1 VAHHGF
7 RASGMSK
14 RFRSII
20 GKAAVAFAILFIPA
34 VAQTPPPTY
43 IPQEKFARGQD
54 VVPSYDGYL
63 RNADGT
69 FTMVFGYM
77 NRNYE
82 EDLVI
87 PAGPDNKL
95 EPGMPDRG
103 QPTYFLPRRHAWVF
117 RVTVPADWGNK
128 ELVWTLTSHGR
139 TEKAYGSL
147 QSDEEIIERLIMTR
161 GGLSPGLDDPNKP
174 PSVSVSPVPEAS
186 VGNPVTLTALVSD
199 DGLPKPRVPKV
210 VPAAAAANAQTNTSN
225 ARPRLGLNVTW
236 FEYRGPGKV
245 TFDSAGPVLVKDG
258 HAVTIAHFTVPGTYV
273 LRATANDGE
282 LQTTGD
288 VTINVGGNK

>member
-1 VAHHGF
+1 MITLCLLALLQVGA
-7 RASGMSK
+7 
-14 RFRSII
+14 
-20 GKAAVAFAILFIPA
+20 
-34 VAQTPPPTY
+34 AQTLPPTY

-54 VVPSYDGYL
+54 VVPSYDGFL
-63 RNADGT
+63 KNADGT

-82 EDLVI
+82 EELVI
-87 PAGPDNKL
+87 PTGPDNKL
-95 EPGMPDRG
+95 EPGIADQG

-117 RVTVPADWGNK
+117 RVKVPADWGNK
-128 ELVWTLTSHGR
+128 ELVWTITSHGR

-161 GGLSPGLDDPNKP
+161 GNLSPGLDDPNKP
-174 PSVSVSPVPEAS
+174 PSVSVSPVSDAS
-186 VGNPVTLTALVSD
+186 MGNPLPLTALVAD
-199 DGLPKPRVPKV
+199 DGLPKPRAPKV
-210 VPAAAAANAQTNTSN
+210 ASAAAQGTAQTNTAT

-245 TFDSAGPVLVKDG
+245 TFDDAGPILVSNG
-258 HAVTIAHFTVPGTYV
+258 QAVTKVHFTVPGTYV

-282 LQTTGD
+282 LQTTSD
-288 VTINVGGNK
+288 VTINVAGK

>member
-1 VAHHGF
+1 VSELAGN
-7 RASGMSK
+7 
-14 RFRSII
+14 
-20 GKAAVAFAILFIPA
+20 AAVLA
-34 VAQTPPPTY
+34 VLLVGSLADSAAAQTLPPTY
-43 IPQEKFARGQD
+43 IPQEKFSRGQD
-54 VVPSYDGYL
+54 VVPSYDGFL

-82 EDLVI
+82 EELVI
-87 PAGPDNKL
+87 PPGPDNKL
-95 EPGMPDRG
+95 EPGLADRG

-128 ELVWTLTSHGR
+128 ELVWTITSHGR

-161 GGLSPGLDDPNKP
+161 GNLSPGLDDPNKP
-174 PSVSVSPVPEAS
+174 PSVSISPVSDAS
-186 VGNPVTLTALVSD
+186 TTGAVTLTAIVSD
-199 DGLPKPRVPKV
+199 DGLPKPRAPKAV
-210 VPAAAAANAQTNTSN
+210 IAVAQGTAQTNTAT

-236 FEYRGPGKV
+236 FEYRGPAKV
-245 TFDSAGPVLVKDG
+245 TFDQPGPILVSAGQ
-258 HAVTIAHFTVPGTYV
+258 AVTKAHFPIPGIYV

-282 LQTTGD
+282 LQTTSD
-288 VTINVGGNK
+288 VTIDVTGN

>member
-1 VAHHGF
+1 LITLCLLALLQVGA
-7 RASGMSK
+7 
-14 RFRSII
+14 
-20 GKAAVAFAILFIPA
+20 
-34 VAQTPPPTY
+34 AQTLPPTY

-54 VVPSYDGYL
+54 VVPSYDGFL
-63 RNADGT
+63 KNADGT

-82 EDLVI
+82 EELVI
-87 PAGPDNKL
+87 PTGPDNKL
-95 EPGMPDRG
+95 EPGIADQG

-117 RVTVPADWGNK
+117 RVKVPADWGNK
-128 ELVWTLTSHGR
+128 ELVWTITSHGR

-161 GGLSPGLDDPNKP
+161 GNLSPGLDDPNKP
-174 PSVSVSPVPEAS
+174 PSVSVSPVSDAS
-186 VGNPVTLTALVSD
+186 MGHPVQLKALVSD
-199 DGLPKPRVPKV
+199 DGLPKPRAPKV
-210 VPAAAAANAQTNTSN
+210 ASAAAQGTAQTNTAT

-245 TFDSAGPVLVKDG
+245 TFDDAGPILVSNG
-258 HAVTIAHFTVPGTYV
+258 QAVTKVHFTVPGTYV

-282 LQTTGD
+282 LQTTSD
-288 VTINVGGNK
+288 VTINVAGK